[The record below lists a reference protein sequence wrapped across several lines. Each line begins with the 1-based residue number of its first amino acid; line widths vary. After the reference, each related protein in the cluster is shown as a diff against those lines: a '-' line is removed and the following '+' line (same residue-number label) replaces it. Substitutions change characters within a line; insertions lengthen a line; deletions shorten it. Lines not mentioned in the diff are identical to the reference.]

1 MHESSHRKMAEFVN
15 AYLADADKATLEIV
29 DLGANSVNGTS
40 SYRPLFNLPNWHY
53 RGLDVVAGTNVDI
66 VVADPYRW
74 TELEGSSIDV
84 IVSGQTLEHIEFPWL
99 TVAEISRVLRPG
111 GLACLIAPAAGPEHR
126 YPVDCWRIYPDG
138 MRALARHAGLREVEI
153 FTDWNEKR
161 WKDTFAV
168 LQKPHSMASEGDSPF
183 PAMGNRRVAER
194 ASTAVVSKR
203 RGLLSFMKK
212 Q

>member
-1 MHESSHRKMAEFVN
+1 MHESSHRKMLEFVKT
-15 AYLADADKATLEIV
+15 YLADADKAALEIV
-29 DLGANSVNGTS
+29 DLGANSVDGIA

-53 RGLDVVAGTNVDI
+53 RGMDVVAGANVDI
-66 VVADPYRW
+66 VLADPYRW
-74 TELEGSSIDV
+74 VELGNASIDV

-99 TVAEISRVLRPG
+99 TVAEVFRVLRPG

-138 MRALARHAGLREVEI
+138 MRALARQAGLREVEI

-168 LQKPHSMASEGDSPF
+168 LQKPHTGGGEGDSPF
-183 PAMGNRRVAER
+183 PIMENRQVADR
-194 ASTAVVSKR
+194 ASAAVVRKR
-203 RGLLSFMKK
+203 RGLLSLLKK